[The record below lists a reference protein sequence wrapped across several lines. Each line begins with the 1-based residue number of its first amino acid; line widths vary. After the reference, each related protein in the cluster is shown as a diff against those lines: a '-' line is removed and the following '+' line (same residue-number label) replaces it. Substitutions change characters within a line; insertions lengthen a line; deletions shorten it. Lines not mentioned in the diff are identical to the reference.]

1 MAHITFWIIQ
11 APDWLHFLYLVAAQC
26 ISAFDYSLGV
36 RMGTQ
41 EPAERIT
48 EVGVAFFKCLAGADL
63 IYAPMLAFGLAGHLW
78 DAAWSGPILGAALGI
93 TVYWPIICLWAVRA
107 ARGAAG
113 WDLPKEAQYW
123 VVLPG
128 ISLWGL
134 VAVIVLVT
142 RCAWMFF
149 TILW

>member
-1 MAHITFWIIQ
+1 MTHIAFWIIQ
-11 APDWLHFLYLVAAQC
+11 VPGWFLFLYLVVAQC

-41 EPAERIT
+41 EPADRIT
-48 EVGVAFFKCLAGADL
+48 AVGVAFFKGFAGADL
-63 IYAPMLAFGLAGHLW
+63 VYAPLLALGLAGHLW
-78 DAAWSGPILGAALGI
+78 DAAWSGPIFGAALGI
-93 TVYWPIICLWAVRA
+93 TVYWPIVCLWAVRA

-123 VVLPG
+123 AVLPG

-134 VAVIVLVT
+134 VAIILLVT
-142 RCAWMFF
+142 R
-149 TILW
+149 

>member
-1 MAHITFWIIQ
+1 MTNIEFWIIQ
-11 APDWLHFLYLVAAQC
+11 VPGWLLFLYLIVAQC

-48 EVGVAFFKCLAGADL
+48 EVGVAFFKGFARADL
-63 IYAPMLAFGLAGHLW
+63 VYAQLLALGLAGHFW

-93 TVYWPIICLWAVRA
+93 TVYWPIVCLSAVRA

-113 WDLPKEAQYW
+113 WDLPKEAQYS

-128 ISLWGL
+128 ISFWGAVALIAL
-134 VAVIVLVT
+134 VAG
-142 RCAWMFF
+142 
-149 TILW
+149 

>member
-1 MAHITFWIIQ
+1 MTNIGFWIIQ
-11 APDWLHFLYLVAAQC
+11 VPGWLLFLYLIVAQC

-48 EVGVAFFKCLAGADL
+48 EVGVAFFKGFAGADL
-63 IYAPMLAFGLAGHLW
+63 FYAPLLALGLAGHLW
-78 DAAWSGPILGAALGI
+78 DAAWGGPILGAALGI
-93 TVYWPIICLWAVRA
+93 TIYWPIVCLWAVRA
-107 ARGAAG
+107 ARDAAG

-142 RCAWMFF
+142 R
-149 TILW
+149 